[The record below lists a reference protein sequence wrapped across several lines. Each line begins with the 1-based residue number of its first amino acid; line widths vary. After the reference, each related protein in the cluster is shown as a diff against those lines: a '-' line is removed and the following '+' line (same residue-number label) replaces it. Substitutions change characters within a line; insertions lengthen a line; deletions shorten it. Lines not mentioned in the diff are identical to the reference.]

1 MHIKFRRGKD
11 KGKLI
16 LDLSHLCW
24 QIDCL
29 HGTSSKSSLIKFL
42 CTTKIACV
50 FAKTLFCYC
59 NISTTVL
66 LNFPQF
72 SASMFQFHY
81 IKLNTSLMYRSWTTS
96 RTVHFI
102 SNNEAQVIVSFLT
115 TFTISMNVGEIWPYS
130 TPKIFKRYGCH
141 LVRAPQ
147 REMKRIIFILESL
160 LKLIKYQV
168 IKKLAQSS
176 WMKKSNFSCDES
188 NLGSYMKISGFS
200 CKFMKSSTSG
210 SVN

>member
-1 MHIKFRRGKD
+1 
-11 KGKLI
+11 
-16 LDLSHLCW
+16 
-24 QIDCL
+24 
-29 HGTSSKSSLIKFL
+29 
-42 CTTKIACV
+42 
-50 FAKTLFCYC
+50 
-59 NISTTVL
+59 
-66 LNFPQF
+66 
-72 SASMFQFHY
+72 
-81 IKLNTSLMYRSWTTS
+81 MYRSS
-96 RTVHFI
+96 YKPYRTFHSQQRSPSDCQLFDHFHHLD
-102 SNNEAQVIVSFLT
+102 ERWRDLT
-115 TFTISMNVGEIWPYS
+115 LFQ
-130 TPKIFKRYGCH
+130 IFKRYGCH

-200 CKFMKSSTSG
+200 CKFMRSSTSD